1 MRDPVVVT
9 MSPPRFLRLDD
20 KSRLLVEINNLGGPA
35 GTYKVELI
43 TGEGLSTDAAE
54 TSVDLAAGGRT
65 SLDLGLT
72 GTRSATMSSSSSS
85 PTRPAMRWSRN

>member
-1 MRDPVVVT
+1 MDRHAVGHAEADVFVRDPVVVT

-20 KSRLLVEINNLGGPA
+20 SSRLLVEINNISGPA

-54 TSVDLAAGGRT
+54 TTFDLAQGGRNV
-65 SLDLGLT
+65 
-72 GTRSATMSSSSSS
+72 AQ
-85 PTRPAMRWSRN
+85 SRAHRHADRQQ